1 MSSLASPQAR
11 AAKAAI
17 WGEALSTYSPDWR
30 HASTSSAVMEATI
43 ADSPSPCPLPLRGR
57 GKHCQPLSPPGAR
70 ETLRAPLPRIG
81 RGEGE
86 GGVVQGHARRIGR
99 RKVKVEPA
107 PSALVTQILPP
118 CSSMNFRHRVSP
130 RPVPCCLAALEPT

>member
-1 MSSLASPQAR
+1 HGAR
-11 AAKAAI
+11 SIVARIPAGSRSEGRDRRRGAVDI
-17 WGEALSTYSPDWR
+17 FGGLEAGVYELGGHEGDNNRLPLTL
-30 HASTSSAVMEATI
+30 
-43 ADSPSPCPLPLRGR
+43 PSP
-57 GKHCQPLSPPGAR
+57 PPGAR
-70 ETLRAPLPRIG
+70 ETLRAPLPRMG
-81 RGEGE
+81 RGRGE
-86 GGVVQGHARRIGR
+86 GGVVEGHGRRIGR